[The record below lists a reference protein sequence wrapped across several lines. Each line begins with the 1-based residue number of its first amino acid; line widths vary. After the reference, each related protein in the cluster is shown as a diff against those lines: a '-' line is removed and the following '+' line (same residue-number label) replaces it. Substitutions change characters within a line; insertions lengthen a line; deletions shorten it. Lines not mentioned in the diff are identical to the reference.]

1 MPAPDDRASRFRILV
16 VDDDES
22 VRAFV
27 ERALVEH
34 GYEVVAA
41 AEGPEAINI
50 AQQQGPFD
58 LYVIDVMMPR
68 MGGNQVARFIRRSD
82 PQAKVLYF
90 TGHSDRLFRQTHT
103 LSENEAFLDKPATVA
118 GLLEAVSLLM
128 SGRIKP

>member
-1 MPAPDDRASRFRILV
+1 
-16 VDDDES
+16 
-22 VRAFV
+22 
-27 ERALVEH
+27 
-34 GYEVVAA
+34 VVAA